1 MIMKNKLLIIIFAT
15 SLFACTKE
23 SPNDDRNESSY
34 SVNFIET
41 LHSPNADSIY
51 LRFNILNN
59 ETNIK
64 EFSDDINETNID
76 KVTGDRDFSVEGLK
90 RLSLSKGN
98 IPENI
103 LVSLLIDR
111 SIHAEDMYNIQ
122 NATRYIV
129 DNLPDNSVYISFFDE
144 RLGESKKITP
154 DSFESFDKDFSIT
167 KNNKIIFDAA
177 LKKFQELCG
186 VNLTI
191 SDSEIAKK
199 IEDDNVKKVLV
210 IMTDGRVNANDLRTA
225 DNIQQFSEIVQNLDD
240 DKTNYKR
247 VEIHAIRYG
256 EKNDD
261 VDFTLSYLCVDIRN
275 ANVKGGSYFADP
287 VAFIENLKETDSSIP
302 DYELV
307 LVNPKGKIYQG
318 KKQNTG
324 LTLEKNKIKISGQTQ
339 YVIGTLTTP
348 VKTGT
353 KNILLQLVFGAI
365 VGLVLIGLC
374 FLFLQMALPFI
385 RFKMEGFNKKYVRRY
400 SFDEDSII
408 KCHYC
413 LNDIKDGDEIV
424 TKCHHIVHKHCWIE
438 NGCKCTEY
446 GKNCKKGKQ
455 YLYDINK
462 PFSINNR
469 PYFTKWAMYGM
480 TGGLLSWLVFQ
491 IIIYF
496 YSTPFCQLTKG
507 LISLFYNRNE
517 TPLSSAFYPKLG
529 SFLLVGLLFGFIM
542 TLIFSLL
549 NKSRQKEKDSILII
563 LSRSIIGALFA
574 FLSFLFGAIFCI
586 FSDAYANNIWV
597 DWIPWILA
605 GSVLGIVLFF
615 RTNIVWKQ
623 ILPGTII
630 SGLLCYL
637 FLLTGNLSGIYS
649 VLFGLMFFG
658 AGIGISFISSRHT
671 IHKYFLKFK
680 GLKEEKI
687 AIHKWM
693 SVAGGNNEVSIGKS
707 EDSTINMTWDD
718 HPSILDTQVRLYFDK
733 KNRLP
738 CIKILSNDVIYKGIY
753 AKRDA
758 EFLLKNGVK
767 FKIGNTEFQY
777 LES

>member
-1 MIMKNKLLIIIFAT
+1 MKNKLLIIIFAT

-23 SPNDDRNESSY
+23 SQNVDSNESSY
-34 SVNFIET
+34 IVNFIET

-51 LRFNILNN
+51 HRFNILNH

-64 EFSDDINETNID
+64 VFSDDINETNID

-90 RLSLSKGN
+90 RLNLSKGN

-122 NATRYIV
+122 NAVRYIV

-154 DSFESFDKDFSIT
+154 DSFESFNKDFSIT

-240 DKTNYKR
+240 DKTNNKR

-318 KKQNTG
+318 EKQNTG

-353 KNILLQLVFGAI
+353 KNVLLQLVFGAI

-400 SFDEDSII
+400 SFDEDSVI

-413 LNDIKDGDEIV
+413 LNEIKDGDEIV
-424 TKCHHIVHKHCWIE
+424 TKCHHAVHKHCWIE

-496 YSTPFCQLTKG
+496 YSTPFSQLTKG
-507 LISLFYNRNE
+507 LISLLYNRNE

-586 FSDAYANNIWV
+586 FSDAYANNIWI

-605 GSVLGIVLFF
+605 GGVLGIVLFF

-630 SGLLCYL
+630 SGLLCFL
-637 FLLTGNLSGIYS
+637 FLLTGSLSGIYS

-758 EFLLKNGVK
+758 EFLLKNGIK